1 MDPQF
6 TTIQLSGGG
15 MTRAALVNALR
26 ERHVQT
32 DQAAERLLQTM
43 PVYPGE
49 RPYPIRLGLIRARDL
64 GLSQGSTL
72 PHIFQTAQH
81 YGLGLV
87 PLAAAAFL
95 RLQWGDQP
103 AGNVFVASP
112 ALSNQ
117 GPRGFALTKAAKQ
130 LQLHGFFA
138 SDDKP
143 WPATT
148 SFAFELSV

>member
-103 AGNVFVASP
+103 AGNVFCCQPCPQQPRPAWVRADQGSKAAATARLFLPAMTSRGRRRP
-112 ALSNQ
+112 AL
-117 GPRGFALTKAAKQ
+117 R
-130 LQLHGFFA
+130 
-138 SDDKP
+138 
-143 WPATT
+143 
-148 SFAFELSV
+148 LS